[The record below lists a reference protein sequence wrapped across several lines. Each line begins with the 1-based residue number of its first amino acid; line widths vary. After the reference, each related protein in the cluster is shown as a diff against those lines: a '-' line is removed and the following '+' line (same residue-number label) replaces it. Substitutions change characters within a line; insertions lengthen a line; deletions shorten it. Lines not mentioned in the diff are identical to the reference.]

1 MSLFTKIS
9 VMALLPAVEAGDM
22 EFGVLTDR
30 VVLLNFFNFLPRNM
44 GFLAVSRLMIT
55 PSTSVTSKVFCS
67 IPLHLL
73 VVPLTI
79 PIELVVDLH
88 FVVYPVFILAE
99 APNCRKLEV
108 FRSDHAF
115 NVH

>member
-1 MSLFTKIS
+1 MLISTVPTSSLETVLAEHAIALRGKLILSLFTKIS

-55 PSTSVTSKVFCS
+55 PSTPVTS
-67 IPLHLL
+67 
-73 VVPLTI
+73 
-79 PIELVVDLH
+79 
-88 FVVYPVFILAE
+88 
-99 APNCRKLEV
+99 
-108 FRSDHAF
+108 
-115 NVH
+115 